1 MTLEI
6 FLLGQVSIKGDGEP
20 VMGFTTRKEL
30 ALFVY
35 LAYTG
40 RAYSREEL
48 GEMLWSDR
56 PAGQALANLRTV
68 LTNLR
73 RRLGAYLVIEDDRIA
88 FQPGKGYWIDVVE
101 LRRGLAQA
109 EAGRRDSGVS
119 RAQGLQ
125 LARALKL
132 YRGDFLEKFNLREA
146 RTFEEWAAVEREV
159 SHQAMLEGARQLSR
173 FYLERRQ
180 SLPAIES
187 TRQWLKLDPLDERAH
202 QQLMRLL
209 ALNDQRSAALQE
221 YALCQQLLQAEL
233 GIEPAPETQALYTA
247 IRNNQLEPEANL
259 AEHRQLN
266 FPTPLTPL
274 IGREAELEQ
283 LRNYLDDPNTRL
295 LTIYGL
301 GGMGKTRLALQV
313 AQSVAAS
320 FRDGACFVPL
330 ASVPTPEGLPLAVAK
345 ALDLHLTA
353 DKEPLAQVS
362 HALHRKELLLVLD
375 NLDHLLPTMAPIA
388 EMSSQ
393 NSEIL
398 RFIVE
403 LLQAC
408 PDVVL
413 LITSRERLNLHAEQA
428 LLVQGLPVP
437 PPQDGSTAL
446 DYSSVQLFLERAQRA
461 IGETETNWAETHLP
475 EIIQVCRLMEGL
487 PLGIE
492 LAAGMLMTRPLT
504 ELAAE
509 LQHDLTGL
517 TRETYD
523 LPQGHRSLR
532 AVFDTSWKALAAGEQ
547 VALAQCSVFPGDF
560 SPEAAQA
567 VLENGTEHLATL
579 TRKSLVRQLPTGRYL
594 LHEVV
599 RRFASEKLLALNV
612 LQVQSTA
619 SRAHALYYL
628 QRLVESTTALYGH
641 TARRVADD
649 LYLEKAHIWQA
660 WYWAI
665 DHLELEALSRSA
677 EGLLRF
683 CEVTCSFLEAS
694 QAFST
699 AIRGIDLAPTED
711 SQEKLAGLL
720 VRHGAVLMRLGSL
733 DHAQAILERA
743 IEIAKQADQ
752 TAREAEARSRLLTVQ
767 WYQGDLQTISQTGPQ
782 VLELSRAAGARSAEL
797 ECLLTLALT
806 SNQLG
811 KPVEQTLA
819 YEKESLELCQGL
831 GNVHRERDLLI
842 IQSRRYLGQGDYALA
857 RECLEVALR
866 LTREIGHP
874 QRMATILNEL
884 AGVNMIQ
891 GDFQAALANVT
902 EAWQL
907 VQKIED
913 QATRSAILIRRGY
926 IHFGLGDYVSALR
939 QGQEA
944 EALAQI
950 AHARQFLGQ
959 ALTCQGWAFAALGHW
974 AEAEQAYQRGLAV
987 LRETKHTSLIA
998 EALAGLTAVALAR
1011 KDNPLAQT
1019 YANEFI
1025 PLIQTQ
1031 ALPEVLLPFRL
1042 YLIGYQ
1048 ALQAN
1053 ADARAVP
1060 FLETAHALLL
1070 ERAAKIEDERLRQMF
1085 LNSNPARREIQSE
1098 YQRVFAPVAESE
1110 IPAH

>member
-6 FLLGQVSIKGDGEP
+6 FLLGQVSIKEDGTP

-48 GEMLWSDR
+48 AEMLWSDR

-73 RRLGAYLVIEDDRIA
+73 RRLGAYLVIEDNRIA
-88 FQPGKGYWIDVVE
+88 FQPTVSCWIDVVE

-109 EAGRRDSGVS
+109 EAGRRDAGVS

-159 SHQAMLEGARQLSR
+159 SHQAMLEGARRLSH
-173 FYLERRQ
+173 FYLERQQ

-187 TRQWLKLDPLDERAH
+187 TRQWLTLDPLDERAH

-209 ALNDQRSAALQE
+209 ALNGQRSAALQH
-221 YALCQQLLQAEL
+221 YALCQQLLKDEL
-233 GIEPAPETQALYTA
+233 GIEPAPETQTLSAA
-247 IRNNQLEPEANL
+247 IRNNQLEPEAGA
-259 AEHRQLN
+259 AEHRQFN

-274 IGREAELEQ
+274 IGREVELEQ

-295 LTIYGL
+295 LTVYGL
-301 GGMGKTRLALQV
+301 GGMGKTRLVLQV
-313 AQSVAAS
+313 AQSVGAS

-330 ASVPTPEGLPLAVAK
+330 ASVPTPEGLPLAVAT
-345 ALDLHLTA
+345 ALDLSLTTG
-353 DKEPLAQVS
+353 KEPLAQVI

-437 PPQDGSTAL
+437 PPEAGSAAL

-461 IGETETNWAETHLP
+461 VGETETGWTETHLP

-492 LAAGMLMTRPLT
+492 LAAGMLMSRPLT

-567 VLENGTEHLATL
+567 VLENGAEHLLTL
-579 TRKSLVRQLPTGRYL
+579 IRKSLVRQLPTGRYL

-599 RRFASEKLLALNV
+599 RRFAGEKLLALNV

-628 QRLVESTTALYGH
+628 QRLVESTPALYSH

-649 LYLEKAHIWQA
+649 LYLEKAHLWQA
-660 WYWAI
+660 WYWAV
-665 DHLELEALSRSA
+665 DHLELEALGRSA

-683 CEVTCSFLEAS
+683 CEVTGSFLEAS

-699 AIRGIDLAPTED
+699 AIRVIETAPAED
-711 SQEKLAGLL
+711 SLEKLAGLF
-720 VRHGAVLMRLGSL
+720 VRQGVVLMRLGRL
-733 DHAQAILERA
+733 DHAQTILERA
-743 IEIAKQADQ
+743 IEIAKQAGQ
-752 TAREAEARSRLLTVQ
+752 TRGEAEARSRLLAVTY
-767 WYQGDLQTISQTGPQ
+767 YQGDLQTVAHSGPR
-782 VLELSRAAGARSAEL
+782 VLDLSRVAGARSAEL
-797 ECLLTLALT
+797 ECLLVLALT
-806 SNQLG
+806 FNRLG
-811 KPVEQTLA
+811 KTVEASLA
-819 YEKESLELCQGL
+819 YEKEALALCQAL
-831 GNVHRERDLLI
+831 GNAHRERDLLI
-842 IQSRRYLGQGDYALA
+842 VQGGRYLGEGDYALA
-857 RECLEVALR
+857 RERLEAALR

-874 QRMATILNEL
+874 QRMATVLNEL
-884 AGVNMIQ
+884 AGVDLVG
-891 GDFQAALANVT
+891 GDFQAALAKVT

-907 VQKIED
+907 IQNIED
-913 QATRSAILIRRGY
+913 QATRSAILIRRSY
-926 IHFGLGDYVSALR
+926 IHFGLGDYVRALQ

-944 EALAQI
+944 EALAQV

-974 AEAEQAYQRGLAV
+974 AEAEQAHQRGLAV
-987 LRETKHTSLIA
+987 QRETQHAGLIA

-1011 KDNPLAQT
+1011 KENAVAQT
-1019 YANEFI
+1019 YAAEFI
-1025 PLIQTQ
+1025 PLIESQ
-1031 ALPEVLLPFRL
+1031 ALPEVLLPFQL
-1042 YLIGYQ
+1042 YLIGYR

-1060 FLETAHALLL
+1060 FLEATHALLL
-1070 ERAAKIEDERLRQMF
+1070 ARAAKIEDERLRQMF
-1085 LNSNPARREIQSE
+1085 LNSVPARREIQSE
-1098 YQRVFAPVAESE
+1098 YQRIFTPVAESE
-1110 IPAH
+1110 IPTR